1 MVNSIENNMGNMSN
15 MGGSSGNGTP
25 GGNGAPGTG
34 LDKSSENH
42 SRDQL
47 MKEFN
52 QVIADADALLKST
65 ANISGEKLTELR
77 HKVEQSLN
85 IAKDRLAEIQADV
98 YLKAKAAAK
107 VTDVY
112 VHDNP
117 WRSIGVAAGVGFL
130 IGMMSRR
137 H

>member
-1 MVNSIENNMGNMSN
+1 MANSIDNNMSN
-15 MGGSSGNGTP
+15 MNNLSGSTGT
-25 GGNGAPGTG
+25 GAPGTG
-34 LDKSSENH
+34 MDKSSENY

-77 HKVEQSLN
+77 HKVEQSLHV
-85 IAKDRLAEIQADV
+85 AKERLAEIQADI

-117 WRSIGVAAGVGFL
+117 WRSIGVAAGIGFL
-130 IGMMSRR
+130 IGMLSRR